1 MTLYVICRSTVVYAS
16 RAGYTAR
23 HRAQDAEYRRMV
35 LAGIAT
41 CTCPVMHGIDCRGN
55 LRIDVRLATN
65 EAGRALHKRCGDRLH
80 ASDCPHCI
88 EAREE
93 VAS

>member
-1 MTLYVICRSTVVYAS
+1 MTRHDVCRSTVVYS
-16 RAGYTAR
+16 SSSGRTAQ
-23 HRAQDAEYRRMV
+23 HRAKDAEYRRMV

-41 CTCPVMHGIDCRGN
+41 CTCHVMHGIDCRGN

-80 ASDCPHCI
+80 AADCPHCI
-88 EAREE
+88 ALRED